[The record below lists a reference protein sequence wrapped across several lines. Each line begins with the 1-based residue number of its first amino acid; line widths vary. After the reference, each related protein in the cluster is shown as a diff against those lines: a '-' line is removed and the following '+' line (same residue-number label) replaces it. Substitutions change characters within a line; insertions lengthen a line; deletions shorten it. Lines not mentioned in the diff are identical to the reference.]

1 MEEALVEV
9 VDKTPLT
16 TPPEEPSEPAKTE
29 AEPTKTEA
37 PKNKGGRPAGAKDRA
52 PRKKTVVIVAE
63 TIPQPRA
70 EREKPAAVAET
81 PKPPPPAPMR
91 EPEPVHEEP
100 PSPRAII
107 RESARHMLDLK
118 RLNETARKSH
128 LQSAYIV
135 RLAKL

>member
-1 MEEALVEV
+1 MEEPLVEV

-29 AEPTKTEA
+29 AEPAKTEA

-52 PRKKTVVIVAE
+52 PRKKKVVIVAE

-81 PKPPPPAPMR
+81 PKPPPPAPA
-91 EPEPVHEEP
+91 PEPVHEEP
-100 PSPRAII
+100 PSPRTII
-107 RESARHMLDLK
+107 RRSASHMLELK
-118 RLNETARKSH
+118 RLNESARKTH
-128 LQSAYIV
+128 LQSAYTA